1 MEKET
6 KGIFKTSLL
15 STFCFIVMGLFLI
28 FKSSSTIEII
38 SYILGGFIIALGVT
52 SFIRYYRN
60 KEERLFRFD
69 IVYGIISSL
78 MGLLLILNP
87 HALAKIIPVILGIW
101 ITISSALK
109 IQMAFSLKTYQ
120 SNMWKMTLVV
130 GLLALLCGLI
140 LIFNPFEG
148 ALVITKIIGIF
159 LIIYAIMD
167 LISSY
172 MVNRIMNKTAISIKK
187 DVK

>member
-78 MGLLLILNP
+78 MGF
-87 HALAKIIPVILGIW
+87 
-101 ITISSALK
+101 SS
-109 IQMAFSLKTYQ
+109 S
-120 SNMWKMTLVV
+120 
-130 GLLALLCGLI
+130 
-140 LIFNPFEG
+140 
-148 ALVITKIIGIF
+148 
-159 LIIYAIMD
+159 
-167 LISSY
+167 
-172 MVNRIMNKTAISIKK
+172 
-187 DVK
+187 